1 MFFRIYIYT
10 KVESEETIQE
20 MMDKYNIAL
29 NDKGAKVKILR
40 KLLKDFNDH
49 KDQVSFLQK

>member
-1 MFFRIYIYT
+1 
-10 KVESEETIQE
+10 

-40 KLLKDFNDH
+40 KLLKDYKDH
-49 KDQVSFLQK
+49 KDQVSISNYFWSLC